1 MQSLS
6 TPLFDWEATEA
17 ELDAFVELV
26 SDAIDLAT
34 HGCVAEGYTHLLRG
48 IARADRAEQRGE
60 AWARD
65 LKHRYQEVLC
75 CFRDQYGIVLN

>member
-17 ELDAFVELV
+17 ELDVFVELV
-26 SDAIDLAT
+26 SDAIELAT
-34 HGCVAEGYTHLLRG
+34 HGCVAEGYTYLLRG

-60 AWARD
+60 AWAPD
-65 LKHRYQEVLC
+65 LKQRYQEVLC
-75 CFRDQYGIVLN
+75 CFRDQYGILLH

>member
-26 SDAIDLAT
+26 SDAIELAT

-48 IARADRAEQRGE
+48 LSRADRAAQRGE
-60 AWARD
+60 AWAAD
-65 LKHRYQEVLC
+65 LRQRYQEVLC
-75 CFRDQYGIVLN
+75 CFRDQYGILLH